1 MTVWSI
7 ARAKNELAELVKQ
20 AKTQGS
26 QLIRTRR
33 YPVVVVVSI
42 RRWNAMLRRY
52 PELEKW
58 FWQKTIRH
66 RRVRPSATGRGH
78 AKSAVDRDHQNT
90 ESFRPKDN
98 FTNRSL
104 SPIMLQYSMP

>member
-20 AKTQGS
+20 AKTNGP

-58 FWQKTIRH
+58 FWQKTILPPSKGAPIGH
-66 RRVRPSATGRGH
+66 TKRP
-78 AKSAVDRDHQNT
+78 
-90 ESFRPKDN
+90 
-98 FTNRSL
+98 
-104 SPIMLQYSMP
+104 